1 MEVIWGSI
9 LGLGLP
15 ERWLFA
21 LGTFVVHEA
30 AFVPLNAILF
40 LCHHRGWLDRFKI
53 QVGGSPSSAP
63 NASSHSS
70 GHPFPKA
77 RLVREC
83 IFSLCVNHLVLQIP
97 TLYFVYPAFK
107 YFGMRSD
114 IASLPD
120 AWEMARHIAIFIL
133 INDTGFYWMH
143 RLMHTKWFYRS
154 IHARHHRFTAPIG
167 IASEFAHPVEQVL
180 ANQLPT
186 ILGAMLMG
194 SHLLTFWVWLFLRI
208 VETIEAHSGYSFPLS
223 PFSLVPFMNGADVH
237 DFHHSHN
244 VDNYGS
250 FFMFWDWAMGTNRQY
265 QQWRRRRDQKG
276 KAS

>member
-1 MEVIWGSI
+1 MDSNLDSITQMEVIWGSI

-40 LCHHRGWLDRFKI
+40 LCHHRGWLNRFKI
-53 QVGGSPSSAP
+53 QVGGSPSSTSK
-63 NASSHSS
+63 ASSHSP

-97 TLYFVYPAFK
+97 TLYLVYPAFK

-133 INDTGFYWMH
+133 INDTYVPPSQFSVSALILH
-143 RLMHTKWFYRS
+143 RYDAGDS
-154 IHARHHRFTAPIG
+154 IGCT
-167 IASEFAHPVEQVL
+167 
-180 ANQLPT
+180 
-186 ILGAMLMG
+186 
-194 SHLLTFWVWLFLRI
+194 
-208 VETIEAHSGYSFPLS
+208 
-223 PFSLVPFMNGADVH
+223 D
-237 DFHHSHN
+237 
-244 VDNYGS
+244 
-250 FFMFWDWAMGTNRQY
+250 
-265 QQWRRRRDQKG
+265 
-276 KAS
+276 